1 MIWIYKQLVLY
12 FYQMLFVLKYTI
24 YDDETKDK
32 IGQTVGIW

>member
-24 YDDETKDK
+24 YDDETNDK